1 MKIKASDLRQ
11 LSPSELQAR
20 LDELKE
26 EYFNLRFQ
34 RESGQL
40 EDVSRLR
47 ITRRNIARVL
57 TVLREKQLVLVERT
71 FRHPLY
77 GKVIRSAKRYM
88 AHDEGNVCEVGDEV
102 LIVESRPLSKH
113 KRWVVQEIL
122 REDLSAR
129 TMEVADLGGVDE
141 EIAGTEE
148 GSQEELETADKEEF
162 EE

>member
-1 MKIKASDLRQ
+1 MPNKR
-11 LSPSELQAR
+11 R
-20 LDELKE
+20 
-26 EYFNLRFQ
+26 RMTG
-34 RESGQL
+34 RV
-40 EDVSRLR
+40 VS
-47 ITRRNIARVL
+47 NKMDK
-57 TVLREKQLVLVERT
+57 TVVVLVERT

-88 AHDEGNVCEVGDEV
+88 AHDEGNACEIGDEV

-129 TMEVADLGGVDE
+129 TMEVADLSGVDE
-141 EIAGTEE
+141 ELAGTEE
-148 GSQEELETADKEEF
+148 ESQEELETAGKEEF

>member
-1 MKIKASDLRQ
+1 MKTKAADLRQ

-40 EDVSRLR
+40 RGCIPAADNPAQHRPGADRAAGEAVGGRRIRRIRRRRMTGRVVS
-47 ITRRNIARVL
+47 NKMDK
-57 TVLREKQLVLVERT
+57 TVVVLVERT

-88 AHDEGNVCEVGDEV
+88 AHDEGNACEIGDEV
-102 LIVESRPLSKH
+102 LIVESP
-113 KRWVVQEIL
+113 
-122 REDLSAR
+122 A
-129 TMEVADLGGVDE
+129 
-141 EIAGTEE
+141 
-148 GSQEELETADKEEF
+148 LEQT
-162 EE
+162 